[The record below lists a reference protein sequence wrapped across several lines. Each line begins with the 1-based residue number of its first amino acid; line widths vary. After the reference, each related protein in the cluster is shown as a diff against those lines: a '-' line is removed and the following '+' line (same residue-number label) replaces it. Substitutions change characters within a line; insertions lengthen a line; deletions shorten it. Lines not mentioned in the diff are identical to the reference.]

1 MDYQLTE
8 TQQEIINMA
17 GEIAEKKIKPVRAKY
32 DQNEEFPWDIIEEMR
47 KADLFGVYLPEE
59 YGGLGGGNLE
69 LIIMAERLAQACGGI
84 GLSALTS
91 SLCAIPILLFGNPD
105 QRKRYLPDLA
115 SGKKLGSF
123 CITEPASGSDA
134 TSMGATAKLEGDH
147 YVLNGV
153 KNFCSGGETSETYVL
168 FFSTNLDRGPRGIT
182 AFIVEKGTPGFTF
195 GKKEEKMGIRCNPTY
210 ELVFENCKIPK
221 ENLLYKEGRGLH
233 VAQGTFD
240 LSRPGVAAQALG
252 IAQGALNETIEY
264 IRQRKQFG
272 VPVSSFQ
279 AMQHILADC
288 ATQIEASRALLYSV
302 AKAMDKDLI
311 PATQKAIKEGIL
323 VYDAM
328 KELGA
333 KRWTKESAMVKVFCS
348 DTAMKVTTDCVQMC
362 GGIGYMRDFPI
373 EKFMRDAKITQ
384 IYEGTNQ
391 VQRNEIGMMMIKE
404 AASAARKEAVA
415 A

>member
-1 MDYQLTE
+1 MDYELTE
-8 TQQEIINMA
+8 TQLDIINLA
-17 GEIAEKKIKPVRAKY
+17 GEIADKKIKPVRAKY
-32 DQNEEFPWDIIEEMR
+32 DASEEFPWEIIEEMR

-59 YGGLGGGNLE
+59 YGGLGGANLE
-69 LIIMAERLAQACGGI
+69 LILMSERLSQACAGI

-134 TSMGATAKLEGDH
+134 TSMGATATLEGDH

-153 KNFCSGGETSETYVL
+153 KNFCSGGKTSETYVV
-168 FFSTNLDRGPRGIT
+168 FFSTNPSKGPRGIS
-182 AFIVEKGTPGFTF
+182 AFIIEKGTPGFSF

-210 ELVFENCKIPK
+210 ELVFENCQIPK

-264 IRQRKQFG
+264 TRQRKQFG

-279 AMQHILADC
+279 AMQHMLADC

-302 AKAMDKDLI
+302 AKAMDKDVI

-328 KELGA
+328 KKLGA

-362 GGIGYMRDFPI
+362 GGIGYMRDFPV

-391 VQRNEIGMMMIKE
+391 VQRNEIGMMLIKE
-404 AASAARKEAVA
+404 AASAARREAVA